1 MGRFA
6 GFRPD
11 TLLEWRSAMT
21 AQHLNNQRNDWTRL
35 FYYETLWIL
44 AFSAA
49 VVGSGIFA
57 LFSMAQN
64 NPLL

>member
-1 MGRFA
+1 
-6 GFRPD
+6 
-11 TLLEWRSAMT
+11 MT
-21 AQHLNNQRNDWTRL
+21 AQHINNHRYDWTHL
-35 FYYETLWIL
+35 FDFETVWIL

>member
-1 MGRFA
+1 
-6 GFRPD
+6 
-11 TLLEWRSAMT
+11 MT
-21 AQHLNNQRNDWTRL
+21 AQHINKQRYDWTRL
-35 FYYETLWIL
+35 FDYETVWIL
-44 AFSAA
+44 AFSVA